1 VTRSP
6 EDSRVNIAT
15 HPMWRIRLARE
26 VPRYLLSALSL
37 AGLAASA
44 RFAIAPPRLAAP
56 AAVVRAPAPADSAAE
71 GYAVLF
77 TRRYLSWSAAEPQAS
92 ARALE
97 AFLGPGMEPDA
108 GLDLPTSGERRVEW
122 AEVVQSREPFRGE
135 HVYTVAAQTDTAG
148 LIYLT
153 VPVTRSQGGSLY
165 LAGYPAFVGA
175 PAASPA
181 QTTTHL
187 REVTDAALVT
197 VLERALRNYL
207 AGSATELEADLTSEA
222 RVSLPALALSLLSVQ
237 KLDWSGEGSAT
248 VAIVQAEDAHGVH
261 YTLGYELDVVR
272 EQGRWE
278 ISAVQMDPDS

>member
-1 VTRSP
+1 VT
-6 EDSRVNIAT
+6 IAT
-15 HPMWRIRLARE
+15 RPMWRIRLARE
-26 VPRYLLSALSL
+26 MPRYILSALSL

-44 RFAIAPPRLAAP
+44 RFAIAPPRLALP
-56 AAVVRAPAPADSAAE
+56 DTVMRAPVPADSAAE

-77 TRRYLSWSAAEPQAS
+77 TRHYLSWSAAEPQAS
-92 ARALE
+92 ERALE

-108 GLDLPTSGERRVEW
+108 GLQLPTAGERRVEW
-122 AEVVQSREPFRGE
+122 AEVVQSREPRGGE

-153 VPVTRSQGGSLY
+153 VPVTRSQSGSLY
-165 LAGYPAFVGA
+165 LAGYPALVGA

-181 QTTTHL
+181 QATTHL

-197 VLERALRNYL
+197 VVERALRNYL
-207 AGSATELEADLTSEA
+207 AGSATELAADLSSEA
-222 RVSLPALALSLLSVQ
+222 RISLPALALSLLSVQ
-237 KLDWSGEGSAT
+237 KLDWSGEGSAV

>member
-1 VTRSP
+1 VRGNA
-6 EDSRVNIAT
+6 EGSRVSIAT
-15 HPMWRIRLARE
+15 RPMWRIRLARE
-26 VPRYLLSALSL
+26 MPRFLLSALSL
-37 AGLAASA
+37 VGLAASA
-44 RFAIAPPRLAAP
+44 RFAIAPPRPERPGTVAP
-56 AAVVRAPAPADSAAE
+56 APVPADSAAA

-97 AFLGPGMEPDA
+97 AFGGPGMEPDA
-108 GLDLPTSGERRVEW
+108 GLQLPPAGERHVEW
-122 AEVVQSREPFRGE
+122 AEVVQSREPRRGE

-153 VPVTRSQGGSLY
+153 VPVARVQGGSLY

-175 PAASPA
+175 PAASPGQA
-181 QTTTHL
+181 TTHL
-187 REVTDAALVT
+187 REVTDPALVT
-197 VLERALRNYL
+197 VAERALRNYL
-207 AGSATELEADLTSEA
+207 AGSAAELAADLTSEA
-222 RVSLPALALSLLSVQ
+222 HVSLPALALSLLSVQ
-237 KLDWSGEGSAT
+237 KLDWSGAGSAV